1 MRGADSQSNAAY
13 FFIPDGSPRKLYYRP
28 SDSSPSAATFS
39 WSGLLVCHAG
49 TPPGALP
56 CAYAALWGSQKF
68 DAAYYWSAFQC
79 EWATDTLFRPG
90 ALARLEP
97 LLLRHGLLNFSSADI
112 LRFLGK
118 RLSLAGSVPDG
129 FTGEITTSL
138 KRRVAGE
145 RLKHWIQGNSLK
157 CYGKAHTPVGDVF
170 RVETMTANA
179 QVFRAY
185 RPVEGGPEDELAWL
199 DSLRHELSEQHW
211 G

>member
-1 MRGADSQSNAAY
+1 
-13 FFIPDGSPRKLYYRP
+13 
-28 SDSSPSAATFS
+28 
-39 WSGLLVCHAG
+39 
-49 TPPGALP
+49 
-56 CAYAALWGSQKF
+56 
-68 DAAYYWSAFQC
+68 
-79 EWATDTLFRPG
+79 
-90 ALARLEP
+90 
-97 LLLRHGLLNFSSADI
+97 LNFSSADI